1 MTDTTPTSS
10 GDTLFPTYSHALNP
24 EPIPLKPVTS
34 NDSAGVSADD
44 STRPIATPE
53 TPTRVNQLLVGLRDV
68 AFESQTSDH
77 NNVKHE
83 NHLAV
88 VRLGMATS
96 LFYALRA
103 KHAPTASHSLRVALS
118 CSAWCQ
124 RLGLDDHSRDRIEV
138 AGLLHDIG
146 KIGIPDQIL
155 RKPGKLTV
163 EEQLL
168 MDSCAQAGCAIVQGC
183 TSDVELLDVIQ
194 LSGTWFNSRR
204 FGDSMRGDA
213 LPLGAR
219 LLSIANAFDSMTT
232 DHIYRRA
239 LSRERACEQLIDGAG
254 TQFDPELVVDYIRFT
269 EHQAETVQS
278 SVITRWLQQ
287 LRPDS
292 ASNFWSAP
300 SHRNSNDHHH
310 GDEQLFYSQLLS
322 QLNDGIAFTDNQG
335 NVTHWNDSLDR
346 MTGIGSDGM
355 IGKSWDGPSVG
366 ITSASNDS
374 EPTSC
379 PVKMCLRTQ
388 SQQVR
393 TMSIKSPGGTETP
406 VQVRVSPVVGKVPGS
421 FGTIVVIR
429 DLSDQANMQQ
439 RLESLHL
446 QVTRDALT
454 GIANRAELDRRLSE
468 LAGIA
473 MGGGTTFSLIICDI
487 DHFKRVNDTYG
498 HPAGDEALIKF
509 AEVLSSFSRGDDLV
523 ARYGGEEFV
532 FLAVGCDNATA
543 AKRAEAI
550 REKLEKTPLPSLG
563 NNAVTASFGVTQ
575 FQAGDRAETILARA
589 DRALLRAKDNGRNR
603 VVRLGADGTGGEA
616 TSVKRTWLSWFNP
629 SERRP
634 DREVDIFTPVPVE
647 LAIEKL
653 KGFIADHGAEIL
665 TVNANQVSIRVNSVC
680 SIGGRRRVD
689 QQIALNAVLTLSEEK
704 PDAIKRR
711 NGSNVTMVPRSGHT
725 KIHVQIKPIR
735 NRDRRRSELTAC
747 TDSVISSLK
756 SYFMGEIIV
765 EGDT

>member
-10 GDTLFPTYSHALNP
+10 GNATYPAFSHVRNP
-24 EPIPLKPVTS
+24 ASNPLQPAAPVL
-34 NDSAGVSADD
+34 AGVS
-44 STRPIATPE
+44 SNRE
-53 TPTRVNQLLVGLRDV
+53 TASEPPTRVNQLLVGLRDV
-68 AFESQTSDH
+68 ALESQPLEH
-77 NNVKHE
+77 ANLKHE

-103 KHAPTASHSLRVALS
+103 KHAPTASHSLRVALT
-118 CSAWCQ
+118 CSAWSQ
-124 RLGLDDHSRDRIEV
+124 HLGLDDQSRDRVEV

-163 EEQLL
+163 EEQLI
-168 MDSCAQAGCAIVQGC
+168 MDSCAQAGCAIVEGC
-183 TSDVELLDVIQ
+183 TSDSELLDVIRH
-194 LSGTWFNSRR
+194 SGTWFNSRR

-232 DHIYRRA
+232 EHVYRRA
-239 LSRERACEQLIDGAG
+239 LSRERACEQLIEGAG

-269 EHQAETVQS
+269 EQQPEALQS
-278 SVITRWLQQ
+278 SVIMRWLQQ
-287 LRPDS
+287 LRPDA
-292 ASNFWSAP
+292 ASSFWSAT
-300 SHRNSNDHHH
+300 SQRASNDHHQH
-310 GDEQLFYSQLLS
+310 GTDQLFYQQLLS
-322 QLNDGIAFTDNQG
+322 QINDGIAFTDNQG
-335 NVTHWNDSLDR
+335 TVMHWNDSLDR
-346 MTGIGSDGM
+346 MTGIGRDAM
-355 IGKSWDGPSVG
+355 IGKSWDGPTFG
-366 ITSASNDS
+366 IMSSNNESDS
-374 EPTSC
+374 GIC
-379 PVKMCLRTQ
+379 PVHMCLRTQ
-388 SQQVR
+388 SPQIR
-393 TMSIKSPGGTETP
+393 TMSVKAPSGTETP
-406 VQVRVSPVVGKVPGS
+406 VQVRVSPVVGKTPGS
-421 FGTIVVIR
+421 FGTIVVVR

-468 LAGIA
+468 LADIA
-473 MGGGTTFSLIICDI
+473 IGGGTTFSLIICDI
-487 DHFKRVNDTYG
+487 DHFKRVNDNYG

-509 AEVLSSFSRGDDLV
+509 AEVLSGFSRGEDLV

-575 FQAGDRAETILARA
+575 FQAGDRAETILSRA
-589 DRALLRAKDNGRNR
+589 DRALLRAKDSGRNR
-603 VVRLGADGTGGEA
+603 VVRFGADSAGNEA
-616 TSVKRTWLSWFNP
+616 TTPKRGWLSWLDR

-634 DREVDIFTPVPVE
+634 DREVNIFTPVPVD

-665 TVNANQVSIRVNSVC
+665 TVNENQVSIRVNAVC

-689 QQIALNAVLTLSEEK
+689 QQIALNAMLTLSEEK
-704 PDAIKRR
+704 TDAIERR
-711 NGSNVTMVPRSGHT
+711 FGSSVTMIPRSGHT

-735 NRDRRRSELTAC
+735 NRDRRRRELSVC

-756 SYFMGEIIV
+756 SYFMGEIVV
-765 EGDT
+765 EGET